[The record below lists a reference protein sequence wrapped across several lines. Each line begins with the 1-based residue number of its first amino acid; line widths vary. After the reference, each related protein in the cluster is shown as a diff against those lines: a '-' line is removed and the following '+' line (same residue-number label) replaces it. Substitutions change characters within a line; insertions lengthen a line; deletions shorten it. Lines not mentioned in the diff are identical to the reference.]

1 MFSTFNNVFSVIMV
15 FGFVFSA
22 GVFAFILLNIFSPN
36 FRSKV
41 MKHQLNMQKRII
53 SDNKQSLS
61 DIQQLSSD
69 VQIDA
74 VKNTLENHKDDLSGI
89 LKNNLNMTMEAVNQ
103 FQAQNS
109 DVLHE
114 MSTRSAEIQKDGIRM
129 MAEAVTEGVND
140 GRRKIFCKHCGKEID
155 EDSTFCKFCGKEQ

>member
-1 MFSTFNNVFSVIMV
+1 M
-15 FGFVFSA
+15 
-22 GVFAFILLNIFSPN
+22 
-36 FRSKV
+36 
-41 MKHQLNMQKRII
+41 
-53 SDNKQSLS
+53 D
-61 DIQQLSSD
+61 
-69 VQIDA
+69 
-74 VKNTLENHKDDLSGI
+74 I